1 MVWDRDNY
9 ILEAE
14 KQFSDANVYKDVS
27 FNEKNLLEL
36 VGTSNQL
43 FQNLKSK
50 GKISDRQLKYFTYE
64 CKKVSNLGKLYLS
77 PKIYKRLHNVP
88 GRPVI
93 SNCGTPREKTS
104 EFLDYHLEPIMQ
116 RGKILYKRLR

>member
-14 KQFSDANVYKDVS
+14 KQFSDANVYKDVF
-27 FNEKNLLEL
+27 FNEKNLQEL
-36 VGTSNQL
+36 VGTSNRL

-77 PKIYKRLHNVP
+77 PKIYKRY
-88 GRPVI
+88 I
-93 SNCGTPREKTS
+93 M
-104 EFLDYHLEPIMQ
+104 FLGDL
-116 RGKILYKRLR
+116 